1 MTSIVRRLTV
11 NRDRR
16 AAKKAAYQKWLA
28 DFRDAT
34 LINTY
39 KSAGLVVPAGLSST
53 ETFRPAQRRLE
64 TTTLEDGSVVET
76 GYNWFERRDNKW
88 HRL

>member
-16 AAKKAAYQKWLA
+16 ATKKAAYKKWLA

-39 KSAGLVVPAGLSST
+39 KSAKLVVPEGLLSD
-53 ETFRPAQRRLE
+53 EPYRPVQRRIERDPE
-64 TTTLEDGSVVET
+64 TGVET
-76 GYNWFERRDNKW
+76 GYAWFEQREGSKW
-88 HRL
+88 HKL

>member
-1 MTSIVRRLTV
+1 MTSITRRLTV

-16 AAKKAAYQKWLA
+16 ATKKAAYARWLR
-28 DFRDAT
+28 DFKDAT

-39 KSAGLVVPAGLSST
+39 KSAGLVVPEGLMSD
-53 ETFRPAQRRLE
+53 EPYRPVQRRIE
-64 TTTLEDGSVVET
+64 VNEET
-76 GYNWFERRDNKW
+76 GERQYVWFEQVGINKW